1 MRGWAGSASWRRS
14 CGGRSR
20 DPGSTWPPRDSGPA
34 HQRQAAAGAGL
45 RTYYHGIAGQSL
57 DRLSALSDGVFA
69 VAITLLV
76 QDLQQT
82 QHVSIAFIVLLQ
94 LNSAIAPRIW
104 PLNRF

>member
-1 MRGWAGSASWRRS
+1 
-14 CGGRSR
+14 
-20 DPGSTWPPRDSGPA
+20 
-34 HQRQAAAGAGL
+34 
-45 RTYYHGIAGQSL
+45 
-57 DRLSALSDGVFA
+57 LSDGVFA